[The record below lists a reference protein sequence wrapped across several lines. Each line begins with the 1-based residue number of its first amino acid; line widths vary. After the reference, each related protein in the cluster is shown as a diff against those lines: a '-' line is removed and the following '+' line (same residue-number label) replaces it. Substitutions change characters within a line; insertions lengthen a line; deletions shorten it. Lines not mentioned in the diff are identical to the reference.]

1 MTRPRLLLV
10 AGCALAAL
18 AHLRWGVGAL
28 AWLAPIP
35 LIHYLRETT
44 GWRSRVLFA
53 TALTLAW
60 VAATAKIVSAPL
72 PPAFAL
78 LGVAFGLIQVA
89 PYLAFDALRRRL
101 GDRIGVVLFPALV
114 ATAELLQ
121 VRFTELANW
130 GATGNTQVDNLP
142 LLQVASLAGV
152 AGVGFVVNLVAAAGE
167 LAWAR
172 RTFRP
177 LAIAVTIAFV
187 AHGFGAAR
195 LAQTDTGMVR
205 VAAVNTI
212 ATFGPEANL
221 DAAQRAQIVDT
232 LLADTA
238 EAARAGAKLVVW
250 TEASLLAEL
259 DEERPVIDRIRATAA
274 AHRIH
279 VVAGYVLPG
288 SPLFQNK
295 LVWVR
300 PDGRVD
306 HEYWKHHPAPG
317 EPSVVGTE
325 ALTAVEDPE
334 LGRMGAALCYDYDFA
349 QLAAEHGDLGIDLIA
364 LPSSDWRGIDPI
376 HTQMAAV
383 RAIEQG
389 FSIVRSTRF
398 GLSSGIDPHG
408 RLRAWSSSF
417 DGGSRVT
424 IVDLPRHR
432 VWTLYGAIG
441 DLFGWLC
448 AAGSVAALVSVFA
461 RARARRVDRSGGRW
475 HRAG

>member
-1 MTRPRLLLV
+1 MTRPRLMLL
-10 AGCALAAL
+10 AGSSLVAL

-28 AWLAPIP
+28 AWIAPIP
-35 LIHYLRETT
+35 LLHYLRATT
-44 GWRSRVLFA
+44 GWRSRAAFVGVLVV
-53 TALTLAW
+53 AW

-78 LGVAFGLIQVA
+78 LGVAFGLVQAA
-89 PYLAFDALRRRL
+89 PYLAADALRRRL
-101 GDRIGVVLFPALV
+101 GDRAGVLLFPALV

-121 VRFTELANW
+121 YRFSELGTWA
-130 GATGNTQVDNLP
+130 ATGNTQVDNLP
-142 LLQVASLAGV
+142 LLQVASIAGLV
-152 AGVGFVVNLVAAAGE
+152 GVGFVVNLVAAAAE
-167 LAWAR
+167 HAWANR
-172 RTFRP
+172 AFRP
-177 LAIAVTIAFV
+177 LAVAVTIALL

-195 LAQTDTGMVR
+195 LAQTDAGMVR
-205 VAAVNTI
+205 VAAVGTI
-212 ATFGPEANL
+212 ATFGPDSQL
-221 DAAQRAQIVDT
+221 DASERTHIVDT

-250 TEASLLAEL
+250 TEASLIAEKG
-259 DEERPVIDRIRATAA
+259 EERSVIERIQATAA
-274 AHRIH
+274 AHH
-279 VVAGYVLPG
+279 VHVAAGYVMPD
-288 SPLFQNK
+288 SPRFQNK

-317 EPSVVGTE
+317 EPAVVGTQ
-325 ALTAVEDPE
+325 ALTAVDDPE
-334 LGRMGAALCYDYDFA
+334 LGRMGGALCYDYDFPS
-349 QLAAEHGDLGIDLIA
+349 LAAEHGDLGIDLVA

-398 GLSSGIDPHG
+398 GLTGGIDPQG

-417 DGGSRVT
+417 EGASRVT
-424 IVDLPRHR
+424 IVDLPRHAS
-432 VWTLYGAIG
+432 WTLYRHIG

-448 AAGSVAALVSVFA
+448 VAGSLGALVSVFA
-461 RARARRVDRSGGRW
+461 RAKARGRDRAAGRW
-475 HRAG
+475 LREG